1 MTYLLWTAFLS
12 IAFFTA
18 ISPGPGAILTM
29 SHGMTYGYKKTLPT
43 ILGQETA
50 VGLIVII
57 VGFGTQ
63 MFISFPQIFFI
74 IKIIGAIWLIFM
86 GIRIIFSVSKKSYK
100 NITSVNNTTWYNRLI
115 TGFLTDITNVKTWA
129 FMISLMPQFIEPSRV
144 LWKQIVIMAIT
155 MMTVDTV
162 MMNIYAFSASYMKKL
177 INNRRIMFLQNII
190 FGSILIIMGS
200 GVLFFTH

>member
-1 MTYLLWTAFLS
+1 MN
-12 IAFFTA
+12 
-18 ISPGPGAILTM
+18 
-29 SHGMTYGYKKTLPT
+29 HGMTYGYKKTLPT
-43 ILGQETA
+43 IFGQETA
-50 VGLIVII
+50 VGLIVIM

-63 MFISFPQIFFI
+63 VFISFPQLFFI

-86 GIRIIFSVSKKSYK
+86 GIKIIFSVSKKSYE
-100 NITSVNNTTWYNRLI
+100 NITSVNNTAWYNRLI

-129 FMISLMPQFIEPSRV
+129 FMISLMPQFIEPSSV

-177 INNRRIMFLQNII
+177 INNRRIILLQNII
-190 FGSILIIMGS
+190 FGSILIIMGT